1 MADKNSRL
9 ALAEVRLVIASIIR
23 RYDLRC
29 TMQDSWTEQ
38 PTYLL
43 WNRKPLW
50 VELIPVGEEW
60 FQKRQ
65 LL

>member
-1 MADKNSRL
+1 M
-9 ALAEVRLVIASIIR
+9 AEVRLVIASIIR

-29 TMQDSWTEQ
+29 TMRDSWAEQ

-50 VELIPVGEEW
+50 VELIPMGEDSS
-60 FQKRQ
+60 QKT
-65 LL
+65 